1 MFDLES
7 FINDCRMAL
16 AESAPALAIREVV
29 ARAVSEPASVQRALG
44 TPELAQIEMLHHSP
58 DLTILSFV
66 WAPGMSIYPHDHGM
80 WAVIGVYAGRED
92 HAFYRRTS
100 PGLAQVGSK
109 QLDAKDATLL
119 GPQIIHSVENPLSRS
134 TGVLHVYGGDYLT
147 VPRSGFDPDT
157 FEESAYDPEK
167 TRKLFLEANERMR
180 GEAS

>member
-1 MFDLES
+1 MFALDTFVE
-7 FINDCRMAL
+7 DCRMAL
-16 AESAPALAIREVV
+16 RESSPGLAIREVV

-80 WAVIGVYAGRED
+80 WSVIGVYAGRED
-92 HAFYRRTS
+92 HAFYRRMS

-119 GPQIIHSVENPLSRS
+119 GPQIIHSVENPVSRS
-134 TGVLHVYGGDYLT
+134 TGAIHVYGGDYLT
-147 VPRSGFDPDT
+147 VPRSGFDPET